1 MIDAVYG
8 GRNSYGLA
16 RAGRN
21 PPVDIAGFADHGP
34 TMASGS
40 DVPEQLRDALAE
52 RYAIERELGAGGMA
66 TVYLAHDVRHER
78 PVALKVFRPEIAA
91 AFGAERFAREIKL
104 LARLRHPFILPL
116 LDSGEAVGA
125 LYFVMPYIDGESL
138 RARLVR
144 EGPLPVE
151 EAVELAR
158 SVADALAYAHGE
170 GVVHRD
176 VKPENVLL
184 SQQGHAVL
192 ADFGI
197 ARGKPMPHDSTAQL
211 TEAGL
216 ALGTT
221 VYMSPEQALG
231 EPNIDGRS
239 DIYSL
244 GITLY
249 EMLAG
254 RPPFS
259 GPNAMAI
266 ISQHLT
272 VPPPAVSTARADVP
286 QALEQAVSRALAK
299 ERAARFATASD
310 FARALRVGNSGA
322 ITAVRPPVDERT
334 SIAVLPFTNLSA
346 DKENEY
352 FSDGVAEELI
362 GALAKVGG
370 LRVVSRTSAFAFK
383 GKSVSAREIGA
394 SLDVRFLLEG
404 SVRRA
409 GNRLRASAQLIRV
422 SDDSHLWSETYDR
435 QIEDIFAVQD
445 DITSRIVETIT
456 RTLPVGHL
464 SGPQQVRQPRSL
476 EAYNRCLLGRYHWN
490 KRDRANLRQ
499 ALDLFEQAA
508 QIDPAYAPAHSGI
521 ADACGL
527 LASYAHAPPTEM
539 YPRAAAAATQ
549 AIALDDSLAEGHAS
563 LGFAKYNWEWDW
575 EGAERELRRA
585 IALNPNYA
593 TAHQW
598 LAMFL
603 AGLGRAD
610 EALPIARRAI
620 DLDPLSV
627 NPHMTLG
634 VALLFAGRMDDAL
647 RQFRRVIAMQPGFVF
662 GSVWLC
668 AAHAMMGQGEESL
681 AVAERMMLA
690 TGEAQIA
697 RAGLA
702 AAYGVTGRIAEARQ
716 IQADLGGAPGRPL
729 FQHAMI
735 YAIIG
740 DDATAFDW
748 LERALVARTDM
759 YTLRVHPAFARM
771 RAQPRFVRLLEQV
784 GQR

>member
-1 MIDAVYG
+1 MT
-8 GRNSYGLA
+8 S
-16 RAGRN
+16 
-21 PPVDIAGFADHGP
+21 
-34 TMASGS
+34 AST
-40 DVPEQLRDALAE
+40 VPEQLRDALAE
-52 RYAIERELGAGGMA
+52 RYVIERELGAGGMA
-66 TVYLAHDVRHER
+66 TVYLAQDVRHER
-78 PVALKVFRPEIAA
+78 PVAVKLFRSEIGAS
-91 AFGAERFAREIKL
+91 FGAERFAREIKL

-116 LDSGEAVGA
+116 LDSGEAAGA
-125 LYFVMPYIDGESL
+125 LYFVMPYIDGDSL
-138 RARLVR
+138 RTRLAR
-144 EGPLPVE
+144 EGRLE
-151 EAVELAR
+151 IDDAVELAR

-184 SQQGHAVL
+184 SRQGHAVL

-197 ARGKPMPHDSTAQL
+197 ARGKPMSHDSAAQL

-254 RPPFS
+254 RPPFG
-259 GPNAMAI
+259 GPNAVAI

-272 VPPPAVSTARADVP
+272 VQPPALSAARADVP
-286 QALEQAVSRALAK
+286 QEIEQAVSRALAK

-310 FARALRVGNSGA
+310 FARALRVGNSVASTG
-322 ITAVRPPVDERT
+322 VRQPADDRT
-334 SIAVLPFTNLSA
+334 SIAVLPFSNLSA
-346 DKENEY
+346 DQENEY
-352 FSDGVAEELI
+352 FSDGITEELI
-362 GALAKVGG
+362 GALAKVAG

-394 SLDVRFLLEG
+394 TLDVRFLLEG

-409 GNRLRASAQLIRV
+409 GSRLRATAQLIRV

-445 DITSRIVETIT
+445 DISARIVETIT

-464 SGPQQVRQPRSL
+464 SGPQQVRQPRNL
-476 EAYNRCLLGRYHWN
+476 EAYNLCLLGRYHWN
-490 KRDRANLRQ
+490 KRDQASLRQ

-508 QIDPAYAPAHSGI
+508 QIDPTYAPAHSGI
-521 ADACGL
+521 ADACAL
-527 LASYAHAPPTEM
+527 LASYAHARPTEM

-549 AIALDDSLAEGHAS
+549 AIALDESLAEGHAS
-563 LGFAKYNWEWDW
+563 LGFTKYNWEWDW

-585 IALNPNYA
+585 IALNPSYA

-610 EALPIARRAI
+610 DALPLARRAI

-627 NPHMTLG
+627 NANMALG
-634 VALLFAGRMDDAL
+634 AAYQFVGRLDEAV
-647 RQFRRVIAMQPGFVF
+647 RQFRRVIAMQPDF
-662 GSVWLC
+662 GLASVWLC
-668 AAHAMMGQGEESL
+668 ATHALMGQGEESL
-681 AVAERMMLA
+681 AVAERLIQRM
-690 TGEAQIA
+690 GEARIA
-697 RAGLA
+697 RACLA
-702 AAYGVTGRIAEARQ
+702 MAYAASGRIADARQ
-716 IQADLGGAPGRPL
+716 IQTDLGSNPDMPV

-740 DDATAFDW
+740 DDAAALDW

-771 RAQPRFVRLLEQV
+771 HAQPRFVRLLEQL
-784 GQR
+784 RLR

>member
-1 MIDAVYG
+1 MT
-8 GRNSYGLA
+8 S
-16 RAGRN
+16 
-21 PPVDIAGFADHGP
+21 
-34 TMASGS
+34 AST
-40 DVPEQLRDALAE
+40 VPEQLRDALAE
-52 RYAIERELGAGGMA
+52 RYVIERELGAGGMA
-66 TVYLAHDVRHER
+66 TVYLAQDVRHER
-78 PVALKVFRPEIAA
+78 PVALKVFRPEVGAS
-91 AFGAERFAREIKL
+91 FGAERFAREIKL

-116 LDSGEAVGA
+116 LDSGETAGA

-144 EGPLPVE
+144 EGRLPVE
-151 EAVELAR
+151 EAVDLAR
-158 SVADALAYAHGE
+158 SVADALSYAHGE

-184 SQQGHAVL
+184 SRQGHAVL

-197 ARGKPMPHDSTAQL
+197 ARGEAMSHDSAGRL
-211 TEAGL
+211 TEVGL

-254 RPPFS
+254 QPPFS
-259 GPNAMAI
+259 GPNALAI

-272 VPPPAVSTARADVP
+272 APPPTLSVARADVP
-286 QALEQAVSRALAK
+286 HAVEQAVSRALAK
-299 ERAARFATASD
+299 ERAARFAAASD
-310 FARALRVGNSGA
+310 FARALRVGSGDA
-322 ITAVRPPVDERT
+322 TAEVRQAADERT
-334 SIAVLPFTNLSA
+334 SIAVLPFANLST

-352 FSDGVAEELI
+352 FSDGITEELI
-362 GALAKVGG
+362 GALAKVSG
-370 LRVVSRTSAFAFK
+370 LRVVSRSSAFAFK
-383 GKSVSAREIGA
+383 GKNASAREIGA
-394 SLDVRFLLEG
+394 TLDVRFLLEG

-409 GNRLRASAQLIRV
+409 GSRLRASAQLIRV

-445 DITSRIVETIT
+445 DISTRIVETIT

-464 SGPQQVRQPRSL
+464 SGPQNVRQPRSI
-476 EAYNRCLLGRYHWN
+476 EAYNLCLLGRYHWN

-499 ALDLFEQAA
+499 ALDLFARAA

-521 ADACGL
+521 ADACAL
-527 LASYAHAPPTEM
+527 LASYAHASPTEM

-549 AIALDDSLAEGHAS
+549 AITLDESLADGHAS

-585 IALNPNYA
+585 IALNPSYA

-610 EALPIARRAI
+610 EAFPLARRAI

-627 NPHMTLG
+627 NPNMTLG
-634 VALLFAGRMDDAL
+634 VAFAFAGRLDEAV

-668 AAHAMMGQGEESL
+668 ATLAMLGRGDESL
-681 AVAERMMLA
+681 AVAERLMQA

-697 RAGLA
+697 RATLA
-702 AAYGVTGRIAEARQ
+702 AAYGATGRKAEAQQ
-716 IQADLGGAPGRPL
+716 IQAELRGSPDRPL
-729 FQHAMI
+729 FQHAVI

-740 DDATAFDW
+740 DDAAAFDG

-771 RAQPRFVRLLEQV
+771 RAHPRFVRLLERV
-784 GQR
+784 GLQ

>member
-1 MIDAVYG
+1 MTSA
-8 GRNSYGLA
+8 
-16 RAGRN
+16 
-21 PPVDIAGFADHGP
+21 
-34 TMASGS
+34 TT
-40 DVPEQLRDALAE
+40 VPEQLRDALAE

-78 PVALKVFRPEIAA
+78 PVALKVFRPGVGAS
-91 AFGAERFAREIKL
+91 FGAERFAREIKL

-116 LDSGEAVGA
+116 LDSGEAAGA

-138 RARLVR
+138 RTRIAR
-144 EGPLPVE
+144 EGALPVE

-158 SVADALAYAHGE
+158 SVADALSYAHGE

-184 SQQGHAVL
+184 SRQGHAAL

-197 ARGKPMPHDSTAQL
+197 ARGRPMSHDSAGQL
-211 TEAGL
+211 TEDGL

-221 VYMSPEQALG
+221 AYMSPEQALG

-259 GPNAMAI
+259 GPNAVAI

-272 VPPPAVSTARADVP
+272 VPPPTLSAARAGVP
-286 QALEQAVSRALAK
+286 HAVEQAVSRALAK
-299 ERAARFATASD
+299 ERAARFAAASD
-310 FARALRVGNSGA
+310 FARALRVGSSGA
-322 ITAVRPPVDERT
+322 TIELRRAADERT
-334 SIAVLPFTNLSA
+334 SIAVLPFANLSA

-352 FSDGVAEELI
+352 FSDGITEELI
-362 GALAKVGG
+362 GALAKVSG
-370 LRVVSRTSAFAFK
+370 LRVVSRSSTFAFK
-383 GKSVSAREIGA
+383 GKNASAREIGA
-394 SLDVRFLLEG
+394 TLDVRFLLEG

-445 DITSRIVETIT
+445 DISARIVETIT

-464 SGPQQVRQPRSL
+464 SGPQNVRQPRSI
-476 EAYNRCLLGRYHWN
+476 EAYNLCLLGRYHWN
-490 KRDRANLRQ
+490 KRDQANLRQ
-499 ALDLFEQAA
+499 ALDLFGQAA
-508 QIDPAYAPAHSGI
+508 QVDPMYAPAHSGI
-521 ADACGL
+521 ADACAL
-527 LASYAHAPPTEM
+527 LASYAHARPAEM

-549 AIALDDSLAEGHAS
+549 AIALDESLAEGHAS

-585 IALNPNYA
+585 IALNPSYA

-603 AGLGRAD
+603 AGVGRGD
-610 EALPIARRAI
+610 EAFPLARRAI
-620 DLDPLSV
+620 ELDPLSV
-627 NPHMTLG
+627 NSNMALG
-634 VALLFAGRMDDAL
+634 AAFLFAGRIGEAVQ
-647 RQFRRVIAMQPGFVF
+647 QFRRVIAMQPGFVF
-662 GSVWLC
+662 ASVWLC
-668 AAHAMMGQGEESL
+668 ATHAIIGQGEESL
-681 AVAERMMLA
+681 AVAERIVQVL
-690 TGEAQIA
+690 GEARIA
-697 RAGLA
+697 RASLA
-702 AAYGVTGRIAEARQ
+702 MAYAASGRTAAARQ
-716 IQADLGGAPGRPL
+716 IQADLDGNPDMPL

-740 DDATAFDW
+740 DDAAAFDW
-748 LERALVARTDM
+748 LERAFVARTDM
-759 YTLRVHPAFARM
+759 YTLRAHPAFARM
-771 RAQPRFVRLLEQV
+771 HTQPRFVRLVERL
-784 GQR
+784 GLR

>member
-1 MIDAVYG
+1 MT
-8 GRNSYGLA
+8 S
-16 RAGRN
+16 
-21 PPVDIAGFADHGP
+21 
-34 TMASGS
+34 AST
-40 DVPEQLRDALAE
+40 VPEPLRDALAG
-52 RYAIERELGAGGMA
+52 RYAIERELGMGGMA
-66 TVYLAHDVRHER
+66 TVYLAHDIRHER
-78 PVALKVFRPEIAA
+78 PVALKVFRPEVGAS
-91 AFGAERFAREIKL
+91 FGAERFAREIKL

-116 LDSGEAVGA
+116 LDSGESAGA

-144 EGPLPVE
+144 EGRLPIE

-158 SVADALAYAHGE
+158 GVADALSYAHGE

-184 SQQGHAVL
+184 SRQGHAVL

-197 ARGKPMPHDSTAQL
+197 ARGRPMSHDPAGQL
-211 TEAGL
+211 TEVGL

-231 EPNIDGRS
+231 DPDIDGRS

-254 RPPFS
+254 QPPFGGS
-259 GPNAMAI
+259 NALAI
-266 ISQHLT
+266 IGQHLT
-272 VPPPAVSTARADVP
+272 LPPPPLSVVRADVP
-286 QALEQAVSRALAK
+286 HSVEQAVSRALAK
-299 ERAARFATASD
+299 ERAARFAAATD
-310 FARALRVGNSGA
+310 FASALRTGNGGA
-322 ITAVRPPVDERT
+322 AIDVHQAADERT
-334 SIAVLPFTNLSA
+334 SIAVLPFANLSA

-352 FSDGVAEELI
+352 FSDGITEELT
-362 GALAKVGG
+362 GALARVSG
-370 LRVVSRTSAFAFK
+370 LRVVSRSSAFAFK
-383 GKSVSAREIGA
+383 GKNASAREIGA
-394 SLDVRFLLEG
+394 TLDVRFLLEG

-445 DITSRIVETIT
+445 DISARIVETIT

-464 SGPQQVRQPRSL
+464 SGPQNVRQPRSI
-476 EAYNRCLLGRYHWN
+476 EAYNLCLLGRYHWN
-490 KRDRANLRQ
+490 KRDRPNLRQ
-499 ALDLFEQAA
+499 ALDLFGQAA

-521 ADACGL
+521 ADACAL
-527 LASYAHAPPTEM
+527 LGSYAYARPTEM
-539 YPRAAAAATQ
+539 YPRAAAAAAQ
-549 AIALDDSLAEGHAS
+549 ATALDESLAEGHAS

-585 IALNPNYA
+585 IALNPSYA

-610 EALPIARRAI
+610 EALPLARRAI

-627 NPHMTLG
+627 NPNMTLG
-634 VALLFAGRMDDAL
+634 VALAFAGRLDDAT

-668 AAHAMMGQGEESL
+668 AATAMMGQGEESL
-681 AVAERMMLA
+681 AVAERLMQT

-697 RAGLA
+697 RATLA
-702 AAYGVTGRIAEARQ
+702 VAYGATGRIAEARQ
-716 IQADLGGAPGRPL
+716 IQADLTGAPDRPL
-729 FQHAMI
+729 FQHAVI

-740 DDATAFDW
+740 DDAAAFDG

-759 YTLRVHPAFARM
+759 YMLRAHPAFARM
-771 RAQPRFVRLLEQV
+771 RAQPRFARLLEQL
-784 GQR
+784 RLR

>member
-1 MIDAVYG
+1 MV
-8 GRNSYGLA
+8 GL
-16 RAGRN
+16 
-21 PPVDIAGFADHGP
+21 VDIAGVAGHGP
-34 TMASGS
+34 SMTSASII
-40 DVPEQLRDALAE
+40 PEPLRDALAE
-52 RYAIERELGAGGMA
+52 RYAIERELGVGGMA

-78 PVALKVFRPEIAA
+78 PVALKVFRPEVGVS
-91 AFGAERFAREIKL
+91 FGAERFAREIKL

-116 LDSGEAVGA
+116 LDSGETAGA

-138 RARLVR
+138 RARLAR
-144 EGPLPVE
+144 EGRLPIE

-184 SQQGHAVL
+184 SRQGHPVL

-197 ARGKPMPHDSTAQL
+197 ARGRATSHDTAGQL
-211 TEAGL
+211 TEVGL

-254 RPPFS
+254 QPPFS
-259 GPNAMAI
+259 GPNPLAI

-272 VPPPAVSTARADVP
+272 VPPPTLSVARSDVP
-286 QALEQAVSRALAK
+286 HAVEQVVSRALAK
-299 ERAARFATASD
+299 ERAARFAAASD
-310 FARALRVGNSGA
+310 FARALRIGSSGA
-322 ITAVRPPVDERT
+322 TIEVRQAADERT
-334 SIAVLPFTNLSA
+334 SIAVLPFTNLTA
-346 DKENEY
+346 ERENEY
-352 FSDGVAEELI
+352 FSDGITEELI
-362 GALAKVGG
+362 GALAKVSG
-370 LRVVSRTSAFAFK
+370 LRVVSRSSAFAFK
-383 GKSVSAREIGA
+383 GKNASAREIGA
-394 SLDVRFLLEG
+394 TLDVRFLLEG

-409 GNRLRASAQLIRV
+409 GNRLRASAQLVRV
-422 SDDSHLWSETYDR
+422 SDDSHLWTETYDR

-445 DITSRIVETIT
+445 DISARIVETIT

-464 SGPQQVRQPRSL
+464 SGPQHVRQPRSL
-476 EAYNRCLLGRYHWN
+476 EAYNLCLLGRYHWN
-490 KRDRANLRQ
+490 KRDQANLRQ
-499 ALDLFEQAA
+499 ALDLFGQAA

-521 ADACGL
+521 ADACAL
-527 LASYAHAPPTEM
+527 LASYAHARPTEM

-549 AIALDDSLAEGHAS
+549 AIALDESLAEGHAS
-563 LGFAKYNWEWDW
+563 LGFTKYNWEWDW

-585 IALNPNYA
+585 IALNPSYA

-610 EALPIARRAI
+610 EGVPLARRAI
-620 DLDPLSV
+620 DLDPLSI
-627 NPHMTLG
+627 NPNMALG
-634 VALLFAGRMDDAL
+634 AAFQFAGRMDEAV
-647 RQFRRVIAMQPGFVF
+647 RQFRRVIAMQPDFALA
-662 GSVWLC
+662 SVWLC
-668 AAHAMMGQGEESL
+668 ATHAIAGQADEAL
-681 AVAERMMLA
+681 AVAERMMQRM
-690 TGEAQIA
+690 GEARIA
-697 RAGLA
+697 RAALA
-702 AAYGVTGRIAEARQ
+702 MAYAVSGRVADAQE
-716 IQADLGGAPGRPL
+716 IQADLGRSPDMPV

-740 DDATAFDW
+740 DDAATFDW
-748 LERALVARTDM
+748 LERAFVNRTDM
-759 YTLRVHPAFARM
+759 YTLGAHPAFAGI
-771 RAQPRFVRLLEQV
+771 RAHPRFVDLLERV
-784 GQR
+784 GLRSSRP

>member
-1 MIDAVYG
+1 
-8 GRNSYGLA
+8 
-16 RAGRN
+16 
-21 PPVDIAGFADHGP
+21 
-34 TMASGS
+34 MASAS
-40 DVPEQLRDALAE
+40 IVPEPLRDALAE

-66 TVYLAHDVRHER
+66 TVYLAQDLKHER
-78 PVALKVFRPEIAA
+78 EVALKVFRPEVGAS
-91 AFGAERFAREIKL
+91 FGAERFTREIKL

-116 LDSGEAVGA
+116 LDSGETAGA

-138 RARLVR
+138 RARLAR
-144 EGPLPVE
+144 EGRLPIE

-158 SVADALAYAHGE
+158 SVADALSYAHGE
-170 GVVHRD
+170 GIVHRD

-184 SQQGHAVL
+184 SRQGHAVL

-197 ARGKPMPHDSTAQL
+197 ARGRPVSQSAGQL
-211 TEAGL
+211 TEVGL

-231 EPNIDGRS
+231 EPDIDGRS

-254 RPPFS
+254 QPPFS
-259 GPNAMAI
+259 GPNALAI

-272 VPPPAVSTARADVP
+272 VPPPALSVARADVP
-286 QALEQAVSRALAK
+286 AAVEQAVARALAK
-299 ERAARFATASD
+299 ERAARFAAASD
-310 FARALRVGNSGA
+310 FARALRAGSSGA
-322 ITAVRPPVDERT
+322 TTEVRQAADERT

-352 FSDGVAEELI
+352 FSDGITEDLI
-362 GALAKVGG
+362 GALAKVSG
-370 LRVVSRTSAFAFK
+370 LRVVSRSSSFAFK
-383 GKSVSAREIGA
+383 GKNASAREIGA
-394 SLDVRFLLEG
+394 TLDVRFLLEG

-409 GNRLRASAQLIRV
+409 SNRLRASAQLVRV

-445 DITSRIVETIT
+445 DISARIVETIR
-456 RTLPVGHL
+456 RTLPVGYL
-464 SGPQQVRQPRSL
+464 SGPQNVRQPRSL
-476 EAYNRCLLGRYHWN
+476 EAYNLCLLGRHHWN
-490 KRDRANLRQ
+490 KRGEANLRQ
-499 ALDLFEQAA
+499 ALDLFGQAA
-508 QIDPAYAPAHSGI
+508 QIDPTYAPAKSGI
-521 ADACGL
+521 ADAYAL
-527 LASYAHAPPTEM
+527 LASYAHARPTEM

-549 AIALDDSLAEGHAS
+549 AIALDESLADGHAS

-585 IALNPNYA
+585 IALNPSYA
-593 TAHQW
+593 TAYQW

-603 AGLGRAD
+603 AGLGRID
-610 EALPIARRAI
+610 EAFQLAHRAI

-627 NPHMTLG
+627 NPNMTLG
-634 VALLFAGRMDDAL
+634 VALAFAGRMDDAV

-662 GSVWLC
+662 GLVWLC
-668 AAHAMMGQGEESL
+668 AAHAMMGHGEESL
-681 AVAERMMLA
+681 AVAERMMQL

-697 RAGLA
+697 RAALA
-702 AAYGVTGRIAEARQ
+702 VAYGATGRIVEARQ
-716 IQADLGGAPGRPL
+716 IQADLAGAPDRPL
-729 FQHAMI
+729 FQHAVV
-735 YAIIG
+735 YAIMG
-740 DDATAFDW
+740 DEAAGFDG

-759 YTLRVHPAFARM
+759 YTLRVHPAFSRM

-784 GQR
+784 GLR

>member
-1 MIDAVYG
+1 MT
-8 GRNSYGLA
+8 SA
-16 RAGRN
+16 R
-21 PPVDIAGFADHGP
+21 
-34 TMASGS
+34 T
-40 DVPEQLRDALAE
+40 VPEPLRDALAE

-78 PVALKVFRPEIAA
+78 PVALKVFRPEVGAS
-91 AFGAERFAREIKL
+91 FGAERFAREIKL

-116 LDSGEAVGA
+116 LDSGEAAGA

-144 EGPLPVE
+144 EGRLSIE
-151 EAVELAR
+151 EAVELAH
-158 SVADALAYAHGE
+158 SVADALSYAHGE

-184 SQQGHAVL
+184 SRQGHAVL

-197 ARGKPMPHDSTAQL
+197 ARGGATSDGSANQL

-259 GPNAMAI
+259 GPNALAI

-272 VPPPAVSTARADVP
+272 APPPTLSLARADVP
-286 QALEQAVSRALAK
+286 HAVEQAVSRALAK
-299 ERAARFATASD
+299 ERAARFAAASD
-310 FARALRVGNSGA
+310 FARALRVGGGEA
-322 ITAVRPPVDERT
+322 TTEVRQTADERT

-346 DKENEY
+346 DRENEY
-352 FSDGVAEELI
+352 FSDGITEELI
-362 GALAKVGG
+362 GALAKVSG
-370 LRVVSRTSAFAFK
+370 LRVVSRSSAFAFK
-383 GKSVSAREIGA
+383 SKNASAREIGA
-394 SLDVRFLLEG
+394 TLDVRFLLEG

-409 GNRLRASAQLIRV
+409 GSRLRASAQLIRV

-445 DITSRIVETIT
+445 DISTRIVETIT

-464 SGPQQVRQPRSL
+464 SGPQNVRQPRSI
-476 EAYNRCLLGRYHWN
+476 EAYNLCLLGRYHWN
-490 KRDRANLRQ
+490 KRDRTNLRQ
-499 ALDLFEQAA
+499 ALELFSRAA

-521 ADACGL
+521 ADACAL
-527 LASYAHAPPTEM
+527 LASYAHAAPTEM

-549 AIALDDSLAEGHAS
+549 AIALDESLADGHAS

-585 IALNPNYA
+585 IALNPSYA

-610 EALPIARRAI
+610 EAFPLARRAI

-627 NPHMTLG
+627 NPNMTLG
-634 VALLFAGRMDDAL
+634 VAFAFAGRLDEAV

-668 AAHAMMGQGEESL
+668 ATLAMLGRGDESL
-681 AVAERMMLA
+681 AVAERLMQA

-697 RAGLA
+697 RATLA
-702 AAYGVTGRIAEARQ
+702 AAYGATGRKAEAQQ
-716 IQADLGGAPGRPL
+716 IQAELRGSPDRPL
-729 FQHAMI
+729 FQHAVI

-740 DDATAFDW
+740 DDAAAFDG

-771 RAQPRFVRLLEQV
+771 RAHPRFVRLLERV
-784 GQR
+784 GLQ

>member
-1 MIDAVYG
+1 MISE
-8 GRNSYGLA
+8 R
-16 RAGRN
+16 
-21 PPVDIAGFADHGP
+21 
-34 TMASGS
+34 T
-40 DVPEQLRDALAE
+40 VPEPLRDALAE
-52 RYAIERELGAGGMA
+52 RYVIERELGAGGMA

-78 PVALKVFRPEIAA
+78 PVAIKVFRPAVGA
-91 AFGAERFAREIKL
+91 SFGTERFGREIKL

-116 LDSGEAVGA
+116 LDSGETAGA
-125 LYFVMPYIDGESL
+125 LYFVMPYVDGESL
-138 RARLVR
+138 RSRLTR
-144 EGPLPVE
+144 EGRLPVE

-158 SVADALAYAHGE
+158 SVADALAYAHSE

-184 SQQGHAVL
+184 SRQGHAVL

-197 ARGKPMPHDSTAQL
+197 ARGRSTSGGAAGHL
-211 TEAGL
+211 TEDGL

-231 EPNIDGRS
+231 EPDVDGRS

-259 GPNAMAI
+259 GPNAIAI

-272 VPPPAVSTARADVP
+272 VQPTALSAARADVP
-286 QALEQAVSRALAK
+286 PAVEQAVSRALAK
-299 ERAARFATASD
+299 ERAARFAAASD
-310 FARALRVGNSGA
+310 FARALRVGSASPNPE
-322 ITAVRPPVDERT
+322 VRQEAAERT
-334 SIAVLPFTNLSA
+334 SIAVLPFGNLSA

-352 FSDGVAEELI
+352 FSDGITEELI
-362 GALAKVGG
+362 GLLAKVSG
-370 LRVVSRTSAFAFK
+370 LRVVSRSSAFAFK
-383 GKSVSAREIGA
+383 GKNASAREIGA
-394 SLDVRFLLEG
+394 TLDVRFLLEG

-409 GNRLRASAQLIRV
+409 GSRLRVTAQLIRV
-422 SDDSHLWSETYDR
+422 SDDSPLWSETYDR

-445 DITSRIVETIT
+445 DISARIVETIT

-464 SGPQQVRQPRSL
+464 SGLQQVRQPRSL
-476 EAYNRCLLGRYHWN
+476 EAYNLCLLGRYHWN
-490 KRDRANLRQ
+490 KRDQASLRQ
-499 ALDLFEQAA
+499 ALDLFGQAA
-508 QIDPAYAPAHSGI
+508 EIDPTYAPAHSGI
-521 ADACGL
+521 ADACAL

-539 YPRAAAAATQ
+539 YPRAAAAAAQ
-549 AIALDDSLAEGHAS
+549 AIALDESLAEGHAS

-585 IALNPNYA
+585 IALNPSYA

-627 NPHMTLG
+627 NANMALG
-634 VALLFAGRMDDAL
+634 AAFQFGGRLDEAV
-647 RQFRRVIAMQPGFVF
+647 RQFRRVVAMQPGFALA
-662 GSVWLC
+662 SVWLC
-668 AAHAMMGQGEESL
+668 ATHAIMGQGEESL
-681 AVAERMMLA
+681 AVAERMLQSMGEVRLVRACLA
-690 TGEAQIA
+690 MAY
-697 RAGLA
+697 A
-702 AAYGVTGRIAEARQ
+702 ASGRTAEARQ
-716 IQADLGGAPGRPL
+716 IQADLASSPMPL

-735 YAIIG
+735 HAIIG

-748 LERALVARTDM
+748 LERAFIARTDM

-771 RAQPRFVRLLEQV
+771 RAQPRFVRLLERL
-784 GQR
+784 GLS

>member
-1 MIDAVYG
+1 MT
-8 GRNSYGLA
+8 S
-16 RAGRN
+16 
-21 PPVDIAGFADHGP
+21 
-34 TMASGS
+34 AST
-40 DVPEQLRDALAE
+40 VPEPLRDALAE
-52 RYAIERELGAGGMA
+52 RYAIECELGAGGMA
-66 TVYLAHDVRHER
+66 TVYLARDIRHDR
-78 PVALKVFRPEIAA
+78 PVALKVFRPEVGAS
-91 AFGAERFAREIKL
+91 FGAERFGREIKL

-116 LDSGEAVGA
+116 LDSGETAEA

-144 EGPLPVE
+144 EGRLPIE

-158 SVADALAYAHGE
+158 SVADALSYAHGE

-184 SQQGHAVL
+184 SRQGHAVL

-197 ARGKPMPHDSTAQL
+197 ARGRAMPHDSAGQL
-211 TEAGL
+211 TEVGL

-231 EPNIDGRS
+231 EPTIDGRS

-254 RPPFS
+254 QPPFS
-259 GPNAMAI
+259 GPNALAI

-272 VPPPAVSTARADVP
+272 VPPPTLSVARADVP
-286 QALEQAVSRALAK
+286 RAVEQAVSRALAK
-299 ERAARFATASD
+299 ERAARFAAASD
-310 FARALRVGNSGA
+310 FARALRVGSSGA
-322 ITAVRPPVDERT
+322 TVEVRQPADERT

-352 FSDGVAEELI
+352 FSDGITEELI
-362 GALAKVGG
+362 GALAKVSG
-370 LRVVSRTSAFAFK
+370 LRVVSRSSAFAFK
-383 GKSVSAREIGA
+383 GKKASAREIGA

-409 GNRLRASAQLIRV
+409 GNRLRASAQLVRV

-435 QIEDIFAVQD
+435 QIEDIFAMQD
-445 DITSRIVETIT
+445 DISARIVETIT

-464 SGPQQVRQPRSL
+464 SGPQNVRQPRSI
-476 EAYNRCLLGRYHWN
+476 EAYNLCLLGRYHWN
-490 KRDRANLRQ
+490 KRDQANLRQ
-499 ALDLFEQAA
+499 ALDLFGQAA
-508 QIDPAYAPAHSGI
+508 QIDPTYATAHSGI
-521 ADACGL
+521 ADACAL
-527 LASYAHAPPTEM
+527 LGSYAHARPTEM

-549 AIALDDSLAEGHAS
+549 AIALDESLAEGHAS

-585 IALNPNYA
+585 IALNPSYA

-603 AGLGRAD
+603 AALGRAD
-610 EALPIARRAI
+610 EALPLARRAI

-627 NPHMTLG
+627 NPNMALG
-634 VALLFAGRMDDAL
+634 AALLFAGRMGEAAW
-647 RQFRRVIAMQPGFVF
+647 QFRRVIAMQPGFAF
-662 GSVWLC
+662 ASVWLC
-668 AAHAMMGQGEESL
+668 TTLATSGQAEEAL
-681 AVAERMMLA
+681 AVAERMIQTM
-690 TGEAQIA
+690 GEVRIA
-697 RAGLA
+697 RVGLA
-702 AAYGVTGRIAEARQ
+702 MGYAVSGRIAEARQ
-716 IQADLGGAPGRPL
+716 IQADLGSNPDTPV

-735 YAIIG
+735 HAVIG
-740 DDATAFDW
+740 DDSAAYDW
-748 LERALVARTDM
+748 LERAFIVRTDM
-759 YTLRVHPAFARM
+759 YTLRAHPGFARM
-771 RAQPRFVRLLEQV
+771 RAQPRFVRLLERV
-784 GQR
+784 GLQ